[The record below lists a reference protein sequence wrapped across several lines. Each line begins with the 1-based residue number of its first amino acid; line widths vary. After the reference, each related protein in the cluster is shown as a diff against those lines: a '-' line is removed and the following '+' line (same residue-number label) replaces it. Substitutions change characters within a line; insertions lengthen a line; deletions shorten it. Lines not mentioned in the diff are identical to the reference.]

1 MLSDWWQY
9 DFLRYTLFSGLLIGL
24 ICPILGTFLIVR
36 RLSMMADGLSH
47 VTLSGVAAGMLLS
60 KKVPFFSGVSP
71 LFFGMLF
78 AVLGSLFI
86 EQMRKVYRAYQDL
99 AIPITLS
106 AGLGLFTV
114 LVSMADGFN
123 TDLYAYLFGKIV
135 TVTRED
141 LLVLVG
147 VACVVLLTL
156 LFIYKE
162 LFAVSFDEEFARVSG
177 VSYRWINL
185 WFMMLVALTIAASM
199 RIVGVLLISALITL
213 PVAASLHIATSFRQ
227 AMLLAILF
235 AETAVLAGLY
245 AAYQLD
251 WASGGTIVLAAV
263 LILLVVL
270 AGKQGK
276 RLLVR
281 LTAWKEEVRQ

>member
-1 MLSDWWQY
+1 MLSDWWHY
-9 DFLRYTLFSGLLIGL
+9 DFLRYTLLSGLLIGL
-24 ICPILGTFLIVR
+24 ICPILGTFLLVR

-47 VTLSGVAAGMLLS
+47 VTLSGVAAGMVLS
-60 KKVPFFSGVSP
+60 KKVPIFSGVSP

-78 AVLGSLFI
+78 AVFGSLFI

-114 LVSMADGFN
+114 LVSIADGFN

-135 TVTRED
+135 TVTQED

-147 VACVVLLTL
+147 VACAVLLTL

-177 VSYRWINL
+177 VAYRWINL

-213 PVAASLHIATSFRQ
+213 PVAASLQIAASFRQ
-227 AMLLAILF
+227 VMLLAILF
-235 AETAVLAGLY
+235 AETAVLVGLY

-270 AGKQGK
+270 AVKHGK

-281 LTAWKEEVRQ
+281 STARKEETRQ